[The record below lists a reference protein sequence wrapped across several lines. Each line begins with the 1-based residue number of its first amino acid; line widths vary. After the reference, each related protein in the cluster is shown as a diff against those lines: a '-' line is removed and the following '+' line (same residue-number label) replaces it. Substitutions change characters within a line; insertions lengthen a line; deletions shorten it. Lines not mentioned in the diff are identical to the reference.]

1 MSFNHSN
8 GNGRQETDLLDKVLA
23 DKPPEVKA
31 RVLEVV
37 YRLGI
42 SPKDELFLVILALG
56 YLEVLI
62 QDSPKEWEDLF
73 LDFKNELDQW
83 TDSNLEILD
92 SLVRKA
98 ETEEMLAKNS
108 QQLVAVLTNLTN
120 CCNLLMTAV
129 QTSGSRNSSSLVN
142 NFSFPDEILHKMN
155 AIQEQ
160 NAQISRQLSNLH
172 RNGNGKPWGRR
183 LWLISSTA
191 TIVVLAASWQVWGT
205 VRDTNLR
212 ARWILEKAVRSECLT
227 GRKARTSK
235 ECKGVFRYD

>member
-1 MSFNHSN
+1 MLSNHSN
-8 GNGRQETDLLDKVLA
+8 GNGRPEMDLLDKVLA

-42 SPKDELFLVILALG
+42 SPKDELFLVMLALG
-56 YLEVLI
+56 YLQILI

-108 QQLVAVLTNLTN
+108 QQLVVVLTNLTN
-120 CCNLLMTAV
+120 CCNQLMTV
-129 QTSGSRNSSSLVN
+129 QTSVNGSRNSSLVVN
-142 NFSFPDEILHKMN
+142 NSFLDEILHKIN
-155 AIQEQ
+155 ALQEQ
-160 NAQISRQLSNLH
+160 NAQVSRLLNHLS
-172 RNGNGKPWGRR
+172 RKGNGKPWGRR
-183 LWLISSTA
+183 MQLIFSITTVA
-191 TIVVLAASWQVWGT
+191 VLTFGWHVWGT
-205 VRDTNLR
+205 VSDTNLR

-227 GRKARTSK
+227 GLKSKTSK
-235 ECKGVFRYD
+235 ECRGVYHD

>member
-1 MSFNHSN
+1 MLSNQSN
-8 GNGRQETDLLDKVLA
+8 GGRPEMDLLDKVLA

-37 YRLGI
+37 YRLSI

-83 TDSNLEILD
+83 TDGNLEILD

-120 CCNLLMTAV
+120 CCNQLMTAV
-129 QTSGSRNSSSLVN
+129 QTSVNGYPNSSSLVN
-142 NFSFPDEILHKMN
+142 SSFPDEILHKIN

-160 NAQISRQLSNLH
+160 NAQVLRLLNHLSRK
-172 RNGNGKPWGRR
+172 GNGKPWGRR
-183 LWLISSTA
+183 MQLIFSIT
-191 TIVVLAASWQVWGT
+191 TVVVLTFGWHVWGT
-205 VRDTNLR
+205 VSDTNLR

-227 GRKARTSK
+227 GLKSKSSK
-235 ECKGVFRYD
+235 ECRGVYHD

>member
-1 MSFNHSN
+1 MLSNQSN
-8 GNGRQETDLLDKVLA
+8 GGKPEMDLLDKVLA

-42 SPKDELFLVILALG
+42 SPKDELFLVMLALG
-56 YLEVLI
+56 YLQILI

-120 CCNLLMTAV
+120 CCNQLMTAV

-142 NFSFPDEILHKMN
+142 NFSFPDEILHKIN
-155 AIQEQ
+155 ALQEQ
-160 NAQISRQLSNLH
+160 NAQVSRLLNHLS
-172 RNGNGKPWGRR
+172 RKGNGKPWGRR
-183 LWLISSTA
+183 MQLIFSIT
-191 TIVVLAASWQVWGT
+191 TVVVLTFGWHVWGT
-205 VRDTNLR
+205 VSDTNLR
-212 ARWILEKAVRSECLT
+212 ARWILEKEVRSECLT
-227 GRKARTSK
+227 GLKSKTSK
-235 ECKGVFRYD
+235 ECRGVLYHD